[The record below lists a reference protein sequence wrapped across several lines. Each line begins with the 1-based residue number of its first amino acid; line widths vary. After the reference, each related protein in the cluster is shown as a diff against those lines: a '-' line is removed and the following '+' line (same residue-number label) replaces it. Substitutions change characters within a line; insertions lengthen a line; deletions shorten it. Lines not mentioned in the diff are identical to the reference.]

1 MDELRKKL
9 NQIDDEI
16 LDLFFARM
24 EISRQVGAYKRSKGI
39 KVHDPAREE
48 AILQRLGSKAPSH
61 LKFAIR
67 PLYKEIFA
75 LSRAIQI
82 TEGKTF
88 GLVGSG
94 LGHSL
99 SPEIHRN
106 FGYDYKLFDLD
117 QKAFEDFIRDKDFD
131 GINVTIPYKIKVMDY
146 LDELDDLAKEIGSVN
161 TVVNK
166 DGRLI
171 GYNTDYWGLKYTL
184 DVNNICL
191 KDKKVLVLGT
201 GGASKTVQTL
211 AKNTGARQIRLI
223 SRSGPYSYTNLEE
236 SRDFQILINAS
247 PIGMYP
253 KNLLTRLDLGI
264 FPDLEAVVDLVYN
277 PLKTKLV
284 LDAEK
289 KSIPATGG
297 LAMLVGQAYQAA
309 KLFTQI
315 DLPNY
320 LVSDILFLLNS
331 KMKNL
336 VLVGMPGSG
345 KTSLGKDLASKL
357 GRTFVDTDQRIG
369 ALTGLD
375 PEAYILERG
384 LEAFRK
390 VEEDLIFDLGKS
402 QGLVIAS
409 GGGSI
414 LKESN
419 RDALRQNSYVIYLAR
434 DLDKLA
440 TNNRPLSKDRE
451 AIAKLFEERKYFYES
466 MADLRVDLVEGDPEK
481 TLDMVLKGIRNE
493 FTGN

>member
-16 LDLFFARM
+16 LRLFAARM
-24 EISRQVGAYKRSKGI
+24 EISRHIGDYKRSKGI

-48 AILQRLGSKAPSH
+48 AILQRLRSKAPDP

-75 LSRAIQI
+75 LSRSIQL

-88 GLVGSG
+88 GLVGKNLS
-94 LGHSL
+94 HSL
-99 SPEIHRN
+99 SPEIHQS
-106 FGYDYKLFDLD
+106 FGYDYKIFDLD
-117 QKAFEDFIRDKDFD
+117 DRAFENFMRKKNFD

-146 LDELDDLAKEIGSVN
+146 LDEIDDLAKEIGSVN

-166 DGRLI
+166 NGRLI

-184 DVNNICL
+184 ETNNIPL
-191 KDKKVLVLGT
+191 KEKKVLVLGT
-201 GGASKTVQTL
+201 GGASKTVQAL
-211 AKNTGARQIRLI
+211 AKNMGARQIRLI
-223 SRSGPYSYTNLEE
+223 SRSGPYTYENLEE
-236 SRDFQILINAS
+236 SRDFQVIINAS

-253 KNLLTRLDLGI
+253 KNLVTRLDLGI
-264 FPDLEAVVDLVYN
+264 FPNLEAVVDLVYN

-289 KSIPATGG
+289 NSIPATGG
-297 LAMLVGQAYQAA
+297 LAMLVAQAYQAA
-309 KLFTQI
+309 TLFTQI

-320 LVSDILFLLNS
+320 LVNDILFLLNS

-345 KTSLGKDLASKL
+345 KTSLGRLLADKL
-357 GRTFVDTDQRIG
+357 GRTFVDTDEKIKT
-369 ALTGLD
+369 LTGLD
-375 PEAYILERG
+375 SESLIINKGLETFRKIESQIILE
-384 LEAFRK
+384 LTK
-390 VEEDLIFDLGKS
+390 D

-414 LKESN
+414 LQEEN
-419 RDALRQNSYVIYLAR
+419 RDALRQNSYVIYMDR
-434 DLDKLA
+434 DIKYLA
-440 TNNRPLSKDRE
+440 TTNRPLSKTKEDLE
-451 AIAKLFEERKYFYES
+451 KLFEERKYFYES
-466 MADLRVDLVEGDPEK
+466 MADLKVKPIENDLEK